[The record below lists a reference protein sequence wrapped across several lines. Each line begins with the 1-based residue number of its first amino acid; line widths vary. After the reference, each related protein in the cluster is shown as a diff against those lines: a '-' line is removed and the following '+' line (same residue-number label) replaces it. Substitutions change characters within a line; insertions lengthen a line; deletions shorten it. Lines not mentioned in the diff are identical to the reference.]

1 MTNLKT
7 KTAAASLM
15 LIIAAA
21 IWGAS
26 FVVMKN
32 TLDVLPTNTILA
44 VRFSIGAL
52 GLSFMLVRY
61 RRSLCGRLLIHGA
74 LVGAALYAAFA
85 IQTYGLA
92 LTTVGE
98 NAFITAIYVVLVPLL
113 MWGLR
118 RKRPSANE
126 LIAALLCLA
135 GIGVLSLGGAGAL
148 SGKMLGYGLTLLS
161 GVLFALHIC
170 LVGVFTDDGDNIMML
185 TCLQFM
191 FAALFAWTASLLFEA
206 PAVSI
211 TPDTWLSLAYVGIA
225 ATLIALLFQNIGI
238 KYASPSYASLF
249 LCLEAPFGCIF
260 GVMFLGE
267 KLELRMIVGCAI
279 IVAGLALAQIKKRTN
294 KSPTDKTTGTEVN
307 L

>member
-1 MTNLKT
+1 MGRQLCSNEKYAGCPDY
-7 KTAAASLM
+7 KH
-15 LIIAAA
+15 
-21 IWGAS
+21 
-26 FVVMKN
+26 N
-32 TLDVLPTNTILA
+32 TGRQIFDRRARAFIYAGKIPQVA
-44 VRFSIGAL
+44 VRPAL
-52 GLSFMLVRY
+52 DPRRFGRRGVICGIRY
-61 RRSLCGRLLIHGA
+61 SDIRPCIDYSGRKRFYHGNLC
-74 LVGAALYAAFA
+74 
-85 IQTYGLA
+85 
-92 LTTVGE
+92 
-98 NAFITAIYVVLVPLL
+98 VLVPLL

-225 ATLIALLFQNIGI
+225 ATLIALLLQNIGI

-279 IVAGLALAQIKKRTN
+279 IVAGLALAQIRKRTN